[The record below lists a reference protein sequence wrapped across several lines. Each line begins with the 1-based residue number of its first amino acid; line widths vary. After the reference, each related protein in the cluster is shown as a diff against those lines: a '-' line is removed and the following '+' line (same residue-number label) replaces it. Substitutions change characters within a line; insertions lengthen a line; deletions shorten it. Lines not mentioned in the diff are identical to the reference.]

1 MTPVRVPRIH
11 VEAIPEAGG
20 TLALPAAAA
29 DHVVRVLRL
38 ATGDALE
45 LFDGRGRACSASI
58 VSSSR
63 NRIGVAIGEEAPP
76 ADRESPLHITLAQA
90 IARGEKMDAIV
101 RMATELGVARFVP
114 LATARSGIRLDDE
127 RAARRTGHWR
137 AVAIAACEQCGRN
150 RLPALDPP
158 VRLDEFLA
166 DATRQPGLKLVF
178 APDGARG
185 IADLRVD
192 SGVTVAIGPEGGF
205 ASEEIERLRG
215 GGFEAIRLGPRILRT
230 ETAGA
235 AVLAALQSRFGD
247 LG

>member
-101 RMATELGVARFVP
+101 LMATELGVARFVP

-150 RLPALDPP
+150 RLPELREPLSLPAWFSQPPESGLRLLLDPLAECGLR
-158 VRLDEFLA
+158 RLERPA
-166 DATRQPGLKLVF
+166 
-178 APDGARG
+178 GA
-185 IADLRVD
+185 ITLL
-192 SGVTVAIGPEGGF
+192 IGSEGGLSP
-205 ASEEIERLRG
+205 AEIAQARQAGLTG
-215 GGFEAIRLGPRILRT
+215 IRLGPRILRT
-230 ETAGA
+230 ETAGVAALA
-235 AVLAALQSRFGD
+235 AVQALWGD
-247 LG
+247 WN